1 MKVPVIEG
9 VIRRR
14 VLVNFRVEP
23 EVMRA
28 QMPAGLR
35 PKLHHGW
42 AIAGICF
49 VRLEALRPRYL
60 PAWLGV
66 SSENAAHRVA
76 VTWTQADGAPREGVF
91 IPRRDTAS
99 LVARLAGGRLF
110 PGEHRLARFA
120 VHDHGERLDLSLRSD
135 DGGVIVDVRGRPGGC
150 LPVRSVFSSLAE
162 ASAFFRA
169 GSIGYSVTSDPR
181 RLDGIELRMR
191 DWRMEPLQVEHA
203 YSSYFADERR
213 FPAGSV
219 VFDCALVM
227 RDLPHQWHAADRLRV

>member
-1 MKVPVIEG
+1 MKVPVLEG

-49 VRLEALRPRYL
+49 VRLEALRPRHL

-110 PGEHRLARFA
+110 PGEHRRARFA
-120 VHDHGERLDLSLRSD
+120 VRDHGERLDLSLRSD
-135 DGGVIVDVRGRPGGC
+135 DGDVIVDVRGRPGGSM
-150 LPVRSVFSSLAE
+150 PARSVFSSLAE
-162 ASAFFRA
+162 ASAFFQA
-169 GSIGYSVTSDPR
+169 GSVGYSVTSDPG

-203 YSSYFADERR
+203 HSSYFADERR

-219 VFDCALVM
+219 IFDCALVM